1 MYRTAEEYMNSISDI
16 RTSIRNK
23 RSELKELRDAISL
36 TSAQYDVEKIRK
48 SNKRDKLEQS
58 ILDNVEK
65 REALE
70 RRIEDEITEMLLR
83 QDTAVSLI
91 NMIDSDDQKDVLML
105 RYIEGRTWW
114 DIMELRGRDDLRSQY
129 RLHQRALDALQSII
143 DSHLRATQHGDNM

>member
-143 DSHLRATQHGDNM
+143 DSHLRATQQGDNM